1 MVGWFDAVEKGSSLR
16 YCGFEEL
23 VINKLDALTLDK
35 DTKDSD
41 LKICVAY
48 RSSDGNIIRDV
59 PRSESM
65 HRSLTPVYESL
76 KGWHDDISEI
86 KSYNHLPPEAKIY
99 ISKMVGSIIECA
111 HPEGYEHTKLPEI
124 RFIGVGPD
132 PGQIISDIPKT
143 LDLINY

>member
-35 DTKDSD
+35 DTEDSD

-59 PRSESM
+59 PRSESI
-65 HRSLTPVYESL
+65 T
-76 KGWHDDISEI
+76 
-86 KSYNHLPPEAKIY
+86 
-99 ISKMVGSIIECA
+99 
-111 HPEGYEHTKLPEI
+111 
-124 RFIGVGPD
+124 
-132 PGQIISDIPKT
+132 QIFDSC
-143 LDLINY
+143 L